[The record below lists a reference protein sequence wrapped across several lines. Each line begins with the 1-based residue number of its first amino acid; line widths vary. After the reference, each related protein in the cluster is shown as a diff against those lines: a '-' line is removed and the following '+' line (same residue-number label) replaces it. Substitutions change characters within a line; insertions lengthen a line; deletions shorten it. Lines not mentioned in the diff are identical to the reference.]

1 MILPLS
7 SHAGNKE
14 MTRGS
19 LGPCRVVQGSFLSLL
34 SILCM
39 SRGSKRLMSG
49 QSGSSSDE
57 SQYTCSSSSL
67 SMIIL
72 WLSGKGSCQLCA
84 KARPEGKLLKL
95 GAIHNSQS
103 SSSAQAHS
111 LTMLLWPPNWT
122 FHRFISISVCG
133 PNSCFKKEEPE
144 RLADQRG

>member
-1 MILPLS
+1 MILPFS
-7 SHAGNKE
+7 SHAGNK
-14 MTRGS
+14 MTRGG

-39 SRGSKRLMSG
+39 STESKRLMSG

-67 SMIIL
+67 PMIIL

-84 KARPEGKLLKL
+84 KARPEGELLKL

-111 LTMLLWPPNWT
+111 LTMLLWPPNLT
-122 FHRFISISVCG
+122 FCRFIPISVCG